1 VLHAP
6 QSAGIDGS
14 HGTSPVSMS
23 HPSLRASTPIACHRH
38 IFRAPPGR
46 HSQQGSV
53 WRAAAF
59 GSRFSAKYPKKI
71 GYCSLGFCIS
81 VLW

>member
-6 QSAGIDGS
+6 QSAGIDGQVVDGS

-59 GSRFSAKYPKKI
+59 GSRFSAKYPLKF
-71 GYCSLGFCIS
+71 GIS
-81 VLW
+81 